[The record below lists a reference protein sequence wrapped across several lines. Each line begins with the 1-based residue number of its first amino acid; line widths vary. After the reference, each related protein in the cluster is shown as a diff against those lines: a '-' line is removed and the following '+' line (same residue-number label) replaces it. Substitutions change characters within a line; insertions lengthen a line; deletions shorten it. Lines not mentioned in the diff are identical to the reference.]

1 MPTGAFPGRPIFGH
15 PPSLNPLDPMTALA
29 LIRLGTLAI
38 LLSIA
43 VVTDVRERR
52 IPNRLTLSGGLLGIV
67 LGAVAVGGFPVS
79 SLLGAI
85 IALSVAFPFFALGAL
100 GAGDAKLLAMVGTFV
115 GPAGLLP
122 VVLYAG
128 VAGGILGL
136 GSALRRG
143 TIIPLFLRMGD
154 LLVYLATFGRRGVR
168 WTLDDP
174 EAEAVPYGVAIAAGA
189 IGAWFFPIV
198 LGGAS

>member
-1 MPTGAFPGRPIFGH
+1 
-15 PPSLNPLDPMTALA
+15 MTALA
-29 LIRLGTLAI
+29 LTRLSTLAI

-52 IPNRLTLSGGLLGIV
+52 IPNRLTLSGGLLGIL

-79 SLLGAI
+79 SLLGAV
-85 IALSVAFPFFALGAL
+85 IALVVAFPFFALGAL

-122 VVLYAG
+122 VVLYGG
-128 VAGGILGL
+128 VAGGLLGL
-136 GSALRRG
+136 GSSLRRG
-143 TIIPLFLRMGD
+143 TTIPLLFRVRD
-154 LLVYLATFGRRGVR
+154 LFVYLATFGRRGKR
-168 WTLDDP
+168 RTLEDP

-189 IGAWFFPIV
+189 LGAWCFPIA
-198 LGGAS
+198 LGGA